1 MIGTGGRR
9 PVRPGNWR
17 DTQLDIRSPTALRN
31 LLERERPQAV
41 FFCVHDKEDR
51 LATVDAAG
59 RAAGA
64 AEHIGA
70 KFVFFSTDRVFDGRT
85 GNYDEAAPISPVV
98 PYGAMKADAEA
109 LVRSELRTA
118 IIVRTSL
125 LVGESGV
132 VMRPA
137 FECDTLL
144 RGQPVPLYRDE
155 WRSPTHVD
163 DLAKGAWDLVRRE
176 LSGVIH
182 LAGPDR
188 LSRLEL
194 GRLLCGLFRFD
205 TALLRDAARPAD
217 RPRDTSLDS
226 RRATELLG
234 WAPRSFLR
242 PAPRE
247 SASLAYA

>member
-1 MIGTGGRR
+1 M
-9 PVRPGNWR
+9 RPGSWR
-17 DTQLDIRSPTALRN
+17 DAQLDIRSPTALRG

-41 FFCVHDKEDR
+41 FFCAYDREDR

-59 RAAGA
+59 RAAA
-64 AEHIGA
+64 ASAQLGA
-70 KFVFFSTDRVFDGRT
+70 KFIFFSTDLVFDGRT
-85 GNYDEAAPISPVV
+85 GNYDEGARVAPVV
-98 PYGAMKADAEA
+98 PYGAMKADAEV

-118 IIVRTSL
+118 IIIRTSL

-132 VMRPA
+132 VMRPS

-144 RGQPVPLYRDE
+144 RGQPLTLYKDE

-163 DLAKGAWDLVRRE
+163 DVAKGAWDLVRRE
-176 LSGVIH
+176 LSGTLH

-188 LSRLEL
+188 LSRMDL
-194 GRLLCGLFRFD
+194 GKALCGLFRFD
-205 TALLRDAARPAD
+205 AGLLREAARPAD

-226 RRATELLG
+226 RRAAELLG

-242 PAPRE
+242 PAPHE
-247 SASLAYA
+247 PSALAYA